1 VIGPEHVEA
10 FAGPNAA
17 RAMKAALELAA
28 DDAAAGC
35 GASDVLFTRR
45 FSVAVDDLAAALP
58 EPIAATFIALA
69 AAEYDYATPDER
81 DSTQAVIEAAGDCPI
96 TGIDPWCC
104 PCGRHE

>member
-1 VIGPEHVEA
+1 
-10 FAGPNAA
+10 
-17 RAMKAALELAA
+17 MKAAIELAA
-28 DDAAAGC
+28 DDAAVGC

-104 PCGRHE
+104 PCGRHD